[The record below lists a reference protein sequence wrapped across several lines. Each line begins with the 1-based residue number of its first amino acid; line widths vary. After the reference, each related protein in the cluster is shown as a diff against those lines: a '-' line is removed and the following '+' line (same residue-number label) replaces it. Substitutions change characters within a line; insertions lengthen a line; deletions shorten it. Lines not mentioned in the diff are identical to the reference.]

1 MSFFY
6 DNLADENYKTDTF
19 IMDSNRYCVI
29 LAGGKGRRLWPSSLQ
44 NKPKQFIDLLG
55 KGETLLQATY
65 NRVLKFVGSDH
76 IIVTTN
82 EQYEDYVTEQIPG
95 FNRENLLLEPMRR
108 NTLPSAT
115 WATIEIMHRNPE
127 ASVLI
132 LPADQLIYNEDEF
145 QDDLE
150 HALEYVNTTEQI
162 LSLSVVASRPE
173 INFGYVQMGKCLNDS
188 IYKVKSFLE
197 KPEKEI
203 ARMLVDSREFLW
215 NTGIFLWKAKTFINY
230 VHQHWVQF
238 DPIIVD
244 SSKDSEDENNKQILL
259 KETFSKCP
267 NITLEHV
274 VMEHNSLT
282 DVMLCHFGWSDLGN
296 WNALYE
302 TLPKNDDDNVVI
314 AQNAMLY
321 DCSECIVKAPE
332 GKIVVVQGLED
343 YLVVEDN
350 NALVICK
357 KDDENTIRK
366 FVTDIQ
372 VSLGDEYV

>member
-1 MSFFY
+1 M
-6 DNLADENYKTDTF
+6 DN
-19 IMDSNRYCVI
+19 NRYCVI

-65 NRVLKFVGSDH
+65 NRALKLVGKEH
-76 IIVTTN
+76 VIITTN
-82 EQYEDYVTEQIPG
+82 EQYKGFVLEQIPDLYS
-95 FNRENLLLEPMRR
+95 ENLLLEPMRR

-115 WATIEIMHRNPE
+115 WATVEIMHRNPE
-127 ASVLI
+127 ASVLV

-145 QDDLE
+145 QSDLV
-150 HALEYVNTTEQI
+150 HAHDYVNSTEQI

-173 INFGYVQMGKCLNDS
+173 INFGYVQMGQGIKDN
-188 IYKVKSFLE
+188 IFKVKSFLE
-197 KPEKEI
+197 KPEKEM

-215 NTGIFLWKAKTFINY
+215 NTGIFLWKAKTFVNY
-230 VHQHWVQF
+230 VHKKWVQF
-238 DPIIVD
+238 DPIIIESV
-244 SSKDSEDENNKQILL
+244 KDEESEKHSLL

-274 VMEHNSLT
+274 VLEHNALT

-302 TLPKNDDDNVVI
+302 TMPKNEDDNVII
-314 AQNAMLY
+314 AQYAKLY
-321 DCSECIVKAPE
+321 DCHDCIVKAPE
-332 GKIVVVQGLED
+332 ERIVVVQGLED

-357 KDDENTIRK
+357 KDDENVFFHMRVLPSIAELRIDNRA
-366 FVTDIQ
+366 VNRVD
-372 VSLGDEYV
+372 G